1 MKLRTL
7 LFILIGL
14 GLVAQTHAQI
24 KDEYQLK
31 RADRGRQGINP
42 DELVS
47 FAPDLPYP
55 EGIKALSEMSK
66 RFTGKIVVDTDPLV
80 NQKIGVAIQAMHW
93 KDALEIILKANNRWY
108 IESDEYIQVLPM
120 SQVTS
125 VGGERVGVGGQVG
138 GPGVMGIDSSEY
150 YARNREVRISTMFL
164 EIQRSKLNETGMR
177 FSIFKSGTDGN
188 IQFEFDGTQALDPT
202 VRTSV
207 LEIAGETVPGRFT
220 ADLTGAIRIFEQTGV
235 GHVLAEPQ
243 VTVQS
248 GSQGRVQLGEDFS
261 VKQRT
266 ISGDITE
273 TFFSTGTIMEVV
285 PKVYHYKGIDFVALG
300 LKVERSTLID
310 PVNVRVAKTQTTSKK
325 VLFDGEEDYVGG
337 LFITSER
344 TTREGIPL
352 LKDIPIIK
360 YLFSYEKVEQ
370 DVRELVVIL
379 RADLVPV
386 LEDRVATKETG
397 PTDLM
402 EQKLFENRKKFEER
416 MKLEDRAPK
425 Y

>member
-1 MKLRTL
+1 VGSPR
-7 LFILIGL
+7 
-14 GLVAQTHAQI
+14 V
-24 KDEYQLK
+24 
-31 RADRGRQGINP
+31 
-42 DELVS
+42 
-47 FAPDLPYP
+47 
-55 EGIKALSEMSK
+55 
-66 RFTGKIVVDTDPLV
+66 
-80 NQKIGVAIQAMHW
+80 
-93 KDALEIILKANNRWY
+93 
-108 IESDEYIQVLPM
+108 VLPSGAIYRIELARTPEEQQRGLM
-120 SQVTS
+120 FRESLP
-125 VGGERVGVGGQVG
+125 ERSGMLFLFEDDSPHRFWMKNTMIPLDMIWMDGDGRVLFVSANTPPCKADPCPNY
-138 GPGVMGIDSSEY
+138 GPDVP
-150 YARNREVRISTMFL
+150 A
-164 EIQRSKLNETGMR
+164 
-177 FSIFKSGTDGN
+177 
-188 IQFEFDGTQALDPT
+188 A
-202 VRTSV
+202 SV
-207 LEIAGETVPGRFT
+207 LEIAGETTPGRFV

-235 GHVLAEPQ
+235 GHVLAEPT

-273 TFFSTGTIMEVV
+273 TFFSTGTIMEVL

-386 LEDRVATKETG
+386 LEDRVATKEAA
-397 PTDLM
+397 PVDML

-416 MKLEDRAPK
+416 MKLEDRAPN